1 MSNKLIF
8 HHLPFTPTARQV
20 IYFES
25 EYDFVSNE
33 FLSTHYEA
41 LKSKLQEV
49 GLELIYFPRLL
60 LDGHLE
66 EKVRYYAP
74 YLRSKI
80 LDESQVQTSLLARYL
95 KNPKDA
101 GSAHSLLI
109 NPQKM
114 SSGEWRFDVQS
125 LRLSGPDPI
134 KSTVESLAESC
145 YASIR
150 PDSPLRQV
158 KFAIE
163 TGAGITPSRRHFRFH
178 DFQKDESEFPVLG
191 CPSDESEESS
201 TLVTKMPTSY
211 FDGCTPSDIPLATA
225 DAAPSATLP
234 VPQEESSDEEDTED
248 IKEMLEELRQL
259 VERMELKGIARA
271 AIHEFID
278 SGDKL
283 SRLVITSDY
292 RFLLPDYDL
301 EIELTP
307 IRKAL
312 YLLFLRYPDGIRLKE
327 LSDHFRELLVIYRQ
341 MNPRLN
347 EDKRVL
353 TVTQL
358 CNSTSNR
365 ASENIAAIRCAF
377 CSKFD
382 EHLAKEYL
390 ITGSAGQ
397 PYKIPLDR
405 SLVNFE
411 E

>member
-1 MSNKLIF
+1 MLEKLIF

-20 IYFES
+20 IYFEP
-25 EYDFVSNE
+25 EYDDECNR
-33 FLSTHYEA
+33 FLSTHFDQLLSRLYNM
-41 LKSKLQEV
+41 

-80 LDESQVQTSLLARYL
+80 LDESMVQTSLLMRYL
-95 KNPKDA
+95 KESEVHHP
-101 GSAHSLLI
+101 SLLF
-109 NPQKM
+109 NPEQKN
-114 SSGEWRFDVQS
+114 GEWLFDVQI
-125 LRLSGPDPI
+125 LPIGYPDPI
-134 KSTVESLAESC
+134 QHIEESLLERC

-150 PDSPLRQV
+150 PDSPLRKV

-178 DFQKDESEFPVLG
+178 DLQKNESEFPVLG
-191 CPSDESEESS
+191 CPSDVSEESS
-201 TLVTKMPTSY
+201 TLVTEMPTSY
-211 FDGCTPSDIPLATA
+211 FDGYTTSDISLATA

-234 VPQEESSDEEDTED
+234 VPQDEPSDEVDTED

-283 SRLVITSDY
+283 SRLIITSDY

-365 ASENIAAIRCAF
+365 ASENIAAIRCTF

>member
-1 MSNKLIF
+1 MLEKLIF

-25 EYDFVSNE
+25 EYDDECNRFI
-33 FLSTHYEA
+33 STHYDQ
-41 LKSKLQEV
+41 LLSRLYNM

-80 LDESQVQTSLLARYL
+80 LDESMVQTSILMRYL
-95 KNPKDA
+95 KEGEVHHP
-101 GSAHSLLI
+101 SLLF
-109 NPQKM
+109 NPEQKN
-114 SSGEWRFDVQS
+114 GEWLFDVQI
-125 LRLSGPDPI
+125 LPIGYPDPI
-134 KSTVESLAESC
+134 QSTVESLLERC

-178 DFQKDESEFPVLG
+178 DFQKDESEFLALR
-191 CPSDESEESS
+191 CPSDVSEESS
-201 TLVTKMPTSY
+201 SVVTEMPTSY

-234 VPQEESSDEEDTED
+234 VPQEEPSDEEDTED

-278 SGDKL
+278 SGDQL

>member
-1 MSNKLIF
+1 MLEKLIF

-25 EYDFVSNE
+25 EYDFVGNE

-95 KNPKDA
+95 KEGEVHHP
-101 GSAHSLLI
+101 SLLF
-109 NPQKM
+109 NPEQKN
-114 SSGEWRFDVQS
+114 GEWLFDVQI
-125 LRLSGPDPI
+125 LPIGYPDPI
-134 KSTVESLAESC
+134 QHIEESLAESC

-150 PDSPLRQV
+150 PDSPLRKV
-158 KFAIE
+158 MFAIE

-178 DFQKDESEFPVLG
+178 DFQMDESEFPVLR
-191 CPSDESEESS
+191 CPSDVSEESS
-201 TLVTKMPTSY
+201 SVVTEMPVSY
-211 FDGCTPSDIPLATA
+211 FDGYTPSDIPLATA

-234 VPQEESSDEEDTED
+234 VPQEEPSDEEDTED

-347 EDKRVL
+347 EGKRVL

>member
-1 MSNKLIF
+1 MLEKLIF
-8 HHLPFTPTARQV
+8 HHLPFTPKYRQV
-20 IYFES
+20 IYFEP
-25 EYDFVSNE
+25 EYDDECNG

-66 EKVRYYAP
+66 EKLRYYAP

-80 LDESQVQTSLLARYL
+80 LDESMVQTSILMRYL
-95 KNPKDA
+95 KEGEVHHP
-101 GSAHSLLI
+101 SLLF
-109 NPQKM
+109 NPEQKN
-114 SSGEWRFDVQS
+114 GEWLFDVQI
-125 LRLSGPDPI
+125 LPIGYPDPI
-134 KSTVESLAESC
+134 QSTVESLAESC

-150 PDSPLRQV
+150 PDSPLRKV
-158 KFAIE
+158 MFAIE

-191 CPSDESEESS
+191 CPSDASEESS
-201 TLVTKMPTSY
+201 TLVTEMPVSY
-211 FDGCTPSDIPLATA
+211 FDGYTPSDIPLATA

-234 VPQEESSDEEDTED
+234 VPQEEPSDEEDTED

-405 SLVNFE
+405 SLLTFE